1 MPCCPPTLPLHSI
14 VFILDAEGQ
23 CGLQRR
29 PAAVLLFVGTGGR
42 RVSRMGTG
50 AWGRKFRRMVAV
62 VASEG
67 AGGGVLLASLTSS
80 TKRSRSARRTPGA
93 TFPPS
98 PPRERSCGWRPEMLL
113 AVRAITYLYDAM
125 PCAADTVVR
134 HRLLP
139 VLCSRLLAIEYL
151 DVAEQCLQAFEKISL
166 RQPAQCL
173 QAGMITVV
181 LVYMDFVSASI
192 QRVVVSAVANAC
204 KKVPADCSQF
214 VMDSVPMLCN
224 LLQSE
229 EKMVLLP
236 TNLTE
241 LACIRHVHSALLK
254 AKERLT
260 MQTRRSS
267 VMDLHGSVIER
278 CLVSRFSP
286 ITAGSDC

>member
-29 PAAVLLFVGTGGR
+29 PAAAPFCRDGGGDGGSSCESDGEWGLGAEVPSDGGGR
-42 RVSRMGTG
+42 RLGGRRGRRAARVAHG
-50 AWGRKFRRMVAV
+50 A
-62 VASEG
+62 
-67 AGGGVLLASLTSS
+67 L
-80 TKRSRSARRTPGA
+80 RSALILHVGPRGA

-125 PCAADTVVR
+125 PCTADTVVR

-229 EKMVLLP
+229 EKM
-236 TNLTE
+236 
-241 LACIRHVHSALLK
+241 
-254 AKERLT
+254 
-260 MQTRRSS
+260 TRRSS
-267 VMDLHGSVIER
+267 VMDLHGSVIEG
-278 CLVSRFSP
+278 CLVSRAP
-286 ITAGSDC
+286 GRGLLGKIPLPHATQGQLPEC

>member
-1 MPCCPPTLPLHSI
+1 M
-14 VFILDAEGQ
+14 GM
-23 CGLQRR
+23 
-29 PAAVLLFVGTGGR
+29 GGR

-50 AWGRKFRRMVAV
+50 AWGRQVPSDGGDRRLGGRRGRRAARVAH
-62 VASEG
+62 G
-67 AGGGVLLASLTSS
+67 AL
-80 TKRSRSARRTPGA
+80 RSALVLHGGRRGLLSRRVRRASARAAGA
-93 TFPPS
+93 EVVS
-98 PPRERSCGWRPEMLL
+98 PDEMLL
-113 AVRAITYLYDAM
+113 AVRAITCLCYAM

-204 KKVPADCSQF
+204 KKLLADCSQF

-224 LLQSE
+224 LLQSK
-229 EKMVLLP
+229 EKMVSLP

-260 MQTRRSS
+260 IRTRRSS
-267 VMDLHGSVIER
+267 VMDLHGSVIEGWP
-278 CLVSRFSP
+278 VSS
-286 ITAGSDC
+286 AYLC